1 MANDSSFVL
10 KSKQRVIYNMCPHIL
25 FTQVGYMSTRKD
37 MTYSLMKKVRCVF
50 RLYSHKR
57 VVIYFCRLNILL
69 LLLLL
74 SSSSSLLLLL
84 AFIII
89 LLLLSLLL
97 VLMFFYYLY
106 LKEISNCIFFLYFV
120 LETIPNCGLAY
131 FFNNNSPKN
140 ICRMT

>member
-10 KSKQRVIYNMCPHIL
+10 KSKRRVIYNMRPHIL
-25 FTQVGYMSTRKD
+25 FTHVGYMSTRKD
-37 MTYSLMKKVRCVF
+37 MTYSLMKKVRCIF

-84 AFIII
+84 AFIIL

-97 VLMFFYYLY
+97 VLVFFLLFVFQRDFKLY
-106 LKEISNCIFFLYFV
+106 FFLYFV
-120 LETIPNCGLAY
+120 LETIPNCGLA
-131 FFNNNSPKN
+131 FFF
-140 ICRMT
+140 